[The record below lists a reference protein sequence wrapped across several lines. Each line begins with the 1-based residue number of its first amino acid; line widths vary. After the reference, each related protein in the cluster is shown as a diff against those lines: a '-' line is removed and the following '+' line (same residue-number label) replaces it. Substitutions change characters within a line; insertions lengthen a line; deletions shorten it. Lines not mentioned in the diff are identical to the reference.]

1 MFWKN
6 IGEKAGKM
14 IEKIILKEEAKGIKY
29 NGFNY
34 HEIEDFLSEE
44 ASGWITNIN
53 DSTKGKLDEI
63 IVSYSDHRE
72 IVDIH
77 CKIGDYVTIDEDD
90 NIQVKKA
97 K

>member
-1 MFWKN
+1 
-6 IGEKAGKM
+6 M

-29 NGFNY
+29 DGFNY
-34 HEIEDFLSEE
+34 HEIENFLSEE

-63 IVSYSDHRE
+63 IVSYSDGGE
-72 IVDIH
+72 IIDIR
-77 CKIGDYVTIDEDD
+77 CKIGDYVIVDENGD
-90 NIQVKKA
+90 IHVKEA